1 MTKTLYLLSF
11 IVFFLTAGCS
21 SQKSKESKRIKD
33 LDGAEKA
40 KAPEWVYA
48 PDEGCSSNH
57 LCAAGEGE
65 SMNQADAR
73 ARKAIAAVFSTQIKS
88 QFDIHKTSF
97 SDEEVSELKERVND
111 VVTEKVDGILK
122 GVEIEKRFQRDGLYF
137 SLASLTKSK
146 AIESL
151 RREIKSLDS
160 ELTHLYSLKRKSSV
174 MRMMEILDE
183 RAGLSDKLIALKGSS
198 SEAPV
203 SFAQIQNLKFNTKGY
218 DKVFVRA
225 GDNVPLSLSKSFS
238 ESLSES
244 GYKVRSD
251 LAVDYIIDLKYEARE
266 AYLNVSG
273 FKKYVF
279 TFSAQALNNL
289 KEKIG
294 SFNVTQTQT
303 GRTEQDAF
311 IRAKMKL
318 QDEAQKKLSK
328 LNLK

>member
-1 MTKTLYLLSF
+1 MTKLLYYFMVLSF
-11 IVFFLTAGCS
+11 IFGTACS
-21 SQKSKESKRIKD
+21 SQKSKDSRVQDID
-33 LDGAEKA
+33 AAERA
-40 KAPEWVYA
+40 KAPKWVYA
-48 PDEGCSSNH
+48 PDEGCSPGH

-65 SMNQADAR
+65 SLGQADAR

-97 SDEEVSELKERVND
+97 SDEEISELKERVSES
-111 VVTEKVDGILK
+111 VTEKVEGVLK
-122 GVEIEKRFQRDGLYF
+122 GAEISKRFQRDGLFF
-137 SLASLTKSK
+137 SLAALDKST

-151 RREIKSLDS
+151 RREVRSLDS
-160 ELTHLYSLKRKSSV
+160 ELEHLYSLKRKSGV

-183 RAGLSDKLIALKGSS
+183 RAGLTDKLIALKASAS
-198 SEAPV
+198 RPPV
-203 SFAQIQNLKFNTKGY
+203 TFAQIQNLKFNNKGF
-218 DKVFVRA
+218 DKVFIRS
-225 GDNVPLSLSKSFS
+225 GDEVPLSLSKSFS
-238 ESLSES
+238 QFLSDS

-251 LAVDYIIDLKYEARE
+251 LAVDYIIDLKYEAKE

-279 TFSAQALNNL
+279 TFSAQALNNV

-294 SFNVTQTQT
+294 SFNVTHTQT

-311 IRAKMKL
+311 IRAKSKL

>member
-1 MTKTLYLLSF
+1 MTKTLHYFISILFVLS
-11 IVFFLTAGCS
+11 AGCS
-21 SQKSKESKRIKD
+21 THKSKDSKRIYD
-33 LDGAEKA
+33 LDAAEKA

-73 ARKAIAAVFSTQIKS
+73 ARKAIAAVFSTQINS

-97 SDEEVSELKERVND
+97 SDEEVNELKERVND

-122 GVEIEKRFQRDGLYF
+122 GVEIKKRFQRDGLYF
-137 SLASLTKSK
+137 SLASLNKSK

-160 ELTHLYSLKRKSSV
+160 ELIHLYSLKHKSSV

-183 RAGLSDKLIALKGSS
+183 RAGLSDKLIALKGSAS
-198 SEAPV
+198 VAPV
-203 SFAQIQNLKFNTKGY
+203 TFAQVQNLKFNTRGF

-225 GDNVPLSLSKSFS
+225 GESVPLSLSKGFS
-238 ESLSES
+238 ETLSDS
-244 GYKVRSD
+244 GYKVRTD

-279 TFSAQALNNL
+279 TFSVQALNNL

-311 IRAKMKL
+311 IRAKTKL
-318 QDEAQKKLSK
+318 QGEAQKKLSK